1 MGQSAPS
8 GTRRAPMQDRRP
20 LKKPTKTDAR
30 RKAGPK
36 RGTSTKAKADEP
48 ANKPFAER
56 FAEGRLSTAEV
67 LGENVKR
74 LRTGLGFSQADLARA
89 IGTDQSAI
97 GLIELKRANPTLR
110 TIERLA
116 TVLETTVVE
125 LLSKPPRARTRQK

>member
-1 MGQSAPS
+1 
-8 GTRRAPMQDRRP
+8 
-20 LKKPTKTDAR
+20 LKKPTKTAETS
-30 RKAGPK
+30 KAGPK
-36 RGTSTKAKADEP
+36 RGPGTKIGTVPKAEDDEKT
-48 ANKPFAER
+48 NKPFAER
-56 FAEGRLSTAEV
+56 FKEGRLSTAEV

-97 GLIELKRANPTLR
+97 GLVELKRANPTLR

-125 LLSKPPRARTRQK
+125 LLSKPPRGRTRQK